1 MVVRLSTA
9 LAGLLGG
16 LLVLCS
22 YVMESTLTRWAGLAL
37 LAVAALGAGAA
48 LVSRSS
54 PALRVLVSVCFA
66 LLAAS
71 VLSVL
76 LDAVG
81 GAAYVLVG
89 TAGAVVAV
97 AVLVRH
103 RPVPVAA
110 GGHRAGGA
118 HAR

>member
-16 LLVLCS
+16 LLLCCAF
-22 YVMESTLTRWAGLAL
+22 LTDRDLLRWVGLAL
-37 LAVAALGAGAA
+37 LAVAALGTGAA
-48 LVSRSS
+48 LVSRSA

-71 VLSVL
+71 VVSVL
-76 LDAVG
+76 VDAVG
-81 GAAYVLVG
+81 GAAYALVG
-89 TAGAVVAV
+89 TAGALVAV
-97 AVLVRH
+97 VVLLRR